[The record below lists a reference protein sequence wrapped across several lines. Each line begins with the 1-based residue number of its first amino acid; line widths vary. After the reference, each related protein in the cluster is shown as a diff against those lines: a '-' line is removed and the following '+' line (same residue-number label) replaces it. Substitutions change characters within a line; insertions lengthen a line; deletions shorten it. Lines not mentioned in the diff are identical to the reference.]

1 MTNCGTEV
9 HYAPANTPQYKA
21 IGERWFHSVT
31 RHHSKPTRSPYTQR
45 P

>member
-21 IGERWFHSVT
+21 IGGGGSI
-31 RHHSKPTRSPYTQR
+31 P
-45 P
+45 